1 LSALQADGII
11 GMSPVPSKSSFMTQ
25 AFKANVITKKIF
37 SIALD
42 KGHQRNS
49 HMTINGYDAKRYAK
63 SDVVWHT
70 ICPKIKFWSIP
81 FAAFNL
87 GGVNLYSRGE

>member
-1 LSALQADGII
+1 
-11 GMSPVPSKSSFMTQ
+11 MTR
-25 AFKANVITKKIF
+25 AFEANVITKKIF

-42 KGHQRNS
+42 KGEQKNS
-49 HMTINGYDAKRYAK
+49 LMTINGYDAKRFGQ

-70 ICPKIKFWSIP
+70 IPPKIKFWSVP
-81 FAAFNL
+81 FAAFNF